1 MAPHRERVVRGRIA
15 SEHLVHL
22 FDDTPSLVETVARYL
37 SDGWR
42 RGDRLL
48 VVARAANWMLIA
60 EELRSSGCPVEELV
74 DGGQLHALDAATTL
88 ASFTIDGEPDRDA
101 FRRQIGD
108 LVRQQCAETAAGV
121 TAYGEMVD
129 LLAGQGNIIAAERLE
144 SFWNDLSAECS
155 FRLLCGY
162 SSSNFGDAHRARH
175 LEGICA
181 HHSGADAGTTDLI
194 GTWLLA
200 DHRARYHV
208 G

>member
-1 MAPHRERVVRGRIA
+1 VRGRVA

-22 FDDTPSLVETVARYL
+22 FDGTRSLVETVALYL

-48 VVARAANWMLIA
+48 VVARPANWALIA
-60 EELRSSGCPVEELV
+60 AELKTSGCPLEELV
-74 DGGQLHALDAATTL
+74 DSGRLHALDAETTL

-101 FRRQIGD
+101 FERQVGDFVRR
-108 LVRQQCAETAAGV
+108 QCAETPAGV

-129 LLAGQGNIIAAERLE
+129 LLAAQGNIIAAERLE
-144 SFWNDLSAECS
+144 SFWNDLSAQCS

-162 SSSNFGDAHRARH
+162 SSSHFDDAHRTRH
-175 LEGICA
+175 LDGICA
-181 HHSGADAGTTDLI
+181 HHSGAAAGTADLV
-194 GTWLLA
+194 GSWLLA